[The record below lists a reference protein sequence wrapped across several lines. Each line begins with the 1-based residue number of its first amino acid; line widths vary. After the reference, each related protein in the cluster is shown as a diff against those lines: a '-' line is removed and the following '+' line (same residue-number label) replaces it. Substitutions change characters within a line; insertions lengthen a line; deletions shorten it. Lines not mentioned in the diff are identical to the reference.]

1 MTKKEYLI
9 KILEKL
15 RAYRSLADEIL
26 ALLEETEL
34 DEDIIDWIIKLIED
48 EVKKQKTEKSKQK
61 FTLVKE
67 IIKKIKEQEKNE
79 KIENIDDILN
89 QI

>member
-1 MTKKEYLI
+1 MTQKEYLI

-15 RAYRSLADEIL
+15 REYRSLSDGIL

-34 DEDIIDWIIKLIED
+34 DENIIDWIIKLIED
-48 EVKKQKTEKSKQK
+48 EVKNQKTEKSKQR
-61 FTLVKE
+61 FVLAKE
-67 IIKKIKEQEKNE
+67 TIKKLQEQESLE
-79 KIENIDDILN
+79 DDDNIDDILN

>member
-34 DEDIIDWIIKLIED
+34 DEDIID
-48 EVKKQKTEKSKQK
+48 
-61 FTLVKE
+61 
-67 IIKKIKEQEKNE
+67 
-79 KIENIDDILN
+79 
-89 QI
+89 

>member
-15 RAYRSLADEIL
+15 REYRSLADGIL

-34 DEDIIDWIIKLIED
+34 DENIID
-48 EVKKQKTEKSKQK
+48 
-61 FTLVKE
+61 
-67 IIKKIKEQEKNE
+67 
-79 KIENIDDILN
+79 
-89 QI
+89 

>member
-15 RAYRSLADEIL
+15 REYRSLADGIL

-34 DEDIIDWIIKLIED
+34 DENIIDWIIKLIED
-48 EVKKQKTEKSKQK
+48 EVKKQTTEKSKQT

-67 IIKKIKEQEKNE
+67 TIQKIKKQEENE
-79 KIENIDDILN
+79 EIENIDDILN

>member
-1 MTKKEYLI
+1 M
-9 KILEKL
+9 EKL
-15 RAYRSLADEIL
+15 REYRSLADGIL
-26 ALLEETEL
+26 VLLEETEL
-34 DEDIIDWIIKLIED
+34 DENIIDWIIKLIED

-67 IIKKIKEQEKNE
+67 TIKQIKEQEENE
-79 KIENIDDILN
+79 KIKNIDDILN

>member
-15 RAYRSLADEIL
+15 KEYRSLADGIL

-34 DEDIIDWIIKLIED
+34 DDNIIDWIIKLIEN
-48 EVKKQKTEKSKQK
+48 EVKKQTTEKSKQK
-61 FTLVKE
+61 FTLIKE
-67 IIKKIKEQEKNE
+67 KIKKIKGQEENE
-79 KIENIDDILN
+79 KIKNIDDILE

>member
-15 RAYRSLADEIL
+15 REYRSLADGIL

-34 DEDIIDWIIKLIED
+34 DENIIDWIIKLIEN
-48 EVKKQKTEKSKQK
+48 EVKKQKTEKSKQR
-61 FTLVKE
+61 FVLAKE
-67 IIKKIKEQEKNE
+67 TIKKLQEQESLE
-79 KIENIDDILN
+79 DDDNIDDILN

>member
-1 MTKKEYLI
+1 
-9 KILEKL
+9 LEKL